1 MNASRRENTLT
12 LYVRT
17 EKKKVLHGWIRRWVC
32 ARSLSRTNRGSRS
45 RCREGL
51 RALGRARL
59 LRRCCAAL
67 DRRFL
72 HGREWHG
79 CVRLHLSHA
88 LTTQAPD
95 SAASLIHFFTFAF
108 FLFSFPLVRRG
119 AHHASAL
126 LSLIDRFPRKNPR
139 PDDEGVDMGAQLR
152 LIRSRYKAMCASLGV
167 RARLQLAPVPSSSVG
182 SEAGPGASGGEEAFA
197 VASGGRDLDDADA
210 DAYTNADAEKKRQRQ
225 KTIWPLTAPPTS
237 PSAQDL
243 SF

>member
-1 MNASRRENTLT
+1 MLT
-12 LYVRT
+12 LYVQT
-17 EKKKVLHGWIRRWVC
+17 KKKKVLHGWIRRWAC
-32 ARSLSRTNRGSRS
+32 ARSPSRTNRRTRS

-67 DRRFL
+67 GRRFL
-72 HGREWHG
+72 DGLERHG
-79 CVRLHLSHA
+79 CVRPISPILTRPSTGLGRVADPLFNFAVFSLS
-88 LTTQAPD
+88 PR
-95 SAASLIHFFTFAF
+95 
-108 FLFSFPLVRRG
+108 RRG

-139 PDDEGVDMGAQLR
+139 PDDEGVDMSAQLR

-167 RARLQLAPVPSSSVG
+167 RARLQPAPLSVG
-182 SEAGPGASGGEEAFA
+182 SETGTGPGASGGEEALT
-197 VASGGRDLDDADA
+197 VAPGGRDLDDAG
-210 DAYTNADAEKKRQRQ
+210 ADAEKKRQRQ
-225 KTIWPLTAPPTS
+225 KIIWPLTAPPTS